1 MLLTFA
7 RTGNP
12 GPAEAL
18 LVDTATA
25 ATTHPWHRGLWAVR
39 LSLARAEL
47 ALARGD
53 RYRAIE
59 EATTAGEQGRAIG
72 RPKYQVLALIARARA
87 LGGLQ
92 RTPEALV
99 DARRAMALARRT
111 EDPALLLQ
119 ALDVF
124 LLLEGNDES
133 LAEARALVDRIT
145 GALPDETMRR
155 RFHESETVQ
164 RVRPS

>member
-1 MLLTFA
+1 
-7 RTGNP
+7 
-12 GPAEAL
+12 
-18 LVDTATA
+18 
-25 ATTHPWHRGLWAVR
+25 
-39 LSLARAEL
+39 
-47 ALARGD
+47 
-53 RYRAIE
+53 
-59 EATTAGEQGRAIG
+59 
-72 RPKYQVLALIARARA
+72 LIARARA

-92 RTPEALV
+92 RTREALA
-99 DARRAMALARRT
+99 DARRAIALARRT

-133 LAEARALVDRIT
+133 LAEARALVDRII
-145 GALPDETMRR
+145 GALPDETMRH